1 MIRISR
7 NSQDGRGRTI
17 SPNTEWFK
25 RSDSARLQAI
35 KKVGTAGYGFDASVY
50 GADSVRASL
59 SRLFLDKCAY
69 CEYPLTRTDTNVEHY
84 RPKARVAEA
93 PTHPGYYWLAY
104 DWSNLLPTCTFCNQ
118 TRKELSAWPDTTRAP
133 SAGKADSFPLEDES
147 RRAYSPS
154 AELSDEEP
162 LLVNPTVEEPRLHIS
177 FDPFGMPIPRTQKG
191 KVSIAVYNLDTRQ
204 LNRQR
209 RCVIEY
215 VTDLLKLRKKVE
227 GMAELSEAPEF
238 LTCIDA
244 QIRKTT
250 SCSANYAAAA
260 RAVIDDPS
268 AFGL

>member
-7 NSQDGRGRTI
+7 NSQDESGRTI

-25 RSDSARLQAI
+25 RSDNARRQAI
-35 KKVGTAGYGFDASVY
+35 KRVREAGFSFDASVY
-50 GADSVRASL
+50 GADSVRGAL
-59 SRLFLDKCAY
+59 SKLFFDKCAY
-69 CEYPLTRTDTNVEHY
+69 CEYPLTRTDTNIEHY
-84 RPKARVAEA
+84 RPKSRVAEA

-104 DWSNLLPTCTFCNQ
+104 DWSNLLPACTSCNQ
-118 TRKELSAWPDTTRAP
+118 RRKELSAWPATTRAP
-133 SAGKADSFPLEDES
+133 SAGKADSFPLEDET

-162 LLVNPTVEEPRLHIS
+162 VLVNPTVDEPTLHIR
-177 FDPFGMPIPRTQKG
+177 FDPFGMPIPRTKRG

-209 RCVIEY
+209 RCVIENM
-215 VTDLLKLRKKVE
+215 TELLKLRKKVE
-227 GMAELSEAPEF
+227 GMVGLSQRRES
-238 LTCIDA
+238 LTSIDA

-260 RAVIDDPS
+260 RAVIDDPG